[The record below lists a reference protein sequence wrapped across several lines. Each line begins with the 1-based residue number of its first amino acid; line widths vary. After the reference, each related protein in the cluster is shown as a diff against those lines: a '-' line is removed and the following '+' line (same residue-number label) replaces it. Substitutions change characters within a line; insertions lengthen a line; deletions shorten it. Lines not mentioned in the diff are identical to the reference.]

1 MLVRW
6 LLVFLVPAADGYH
19 TFAAAVPQARRG
31 PIAPARMAQ
40 DTPPVSAF
48 PTPLPQFASTLL
60 PRAVA
65 LGCLT
70 GVGVACLKLGIEG
83 IEPIVLN
90 PNAFWIQ
97 ALPPEVISVATPM
110 LGGLAVG
117 ALRVG
122 TPGFDKPPKLGESL
136 IDWSRRGV
144 ARASAAAATLG
155 TGNSLGP
162 EGPAVDIGRGIAAR
176 IFGGLCEERDTI
188 LVAAGVAS
196 GVAAGF
202 SAPIAGII
210 FACET
215 VAPEGGRPALQLR
228 PLISRGW
235 ARATRAL
242 RPPEPKVRTRLPIQ
256 ERFTEYGDAYAST
269 IEPFFNPDV
278 TVEALCDDSALLST
292 GTVNNAA
299 EVRSQQDGIAVTEDG
314 RAREKEVEAEKRLA
328 YAQALNEMKTSEI
341 SANRISLRR
350 ARMWQASPA
359 RVTLRVAAVALSA
372 SCAALVSET
381 ILQGSLRLQSPDFTL
396 ESPLLELPFY
406 LGLGVLAGALAILV
420 REARTASLSVW
431 SDEGAIGSN
440 VPLLLRPM
448 AAAAV
453 VGSIGIAFPR
463 ILFNGYA
470 TLNAILANTQPEP
483 PLSLLGYS
491 FLKIGT
497 TAFSLGAGLV
507 GGVFAPS
514 LFIGATAGAAFHS
527 LVASATEFAA
537 TNLVSLQLSLDVV
550 PGSWGV
556 LPILSVAA
564 APAYAIVGAAATL
577 GALFRSPM
585 TASVLLL
592 ELTQENPSIFLPTL
606 AAATVAEFV
615 LATFVEA
622 QEQKRLEALAE
633 ACELPDDIVVEVDA
647 QDAVKPTTR

>member
-1 MLVRW
+1 
-6 LLVFLVPAADGYH
+6 
-19 TFAAAVPQARRG
+19 
-31 PIAPARMAQ
+31 
-40 DTPPVSAF
+40 
-48 PTPLPQFASTLL
+48 
-60 PRAVA
+60 
-65 LGCLT
+65 LT

-117 ALRVG
+117 VLRVG
-122 TPGFDKPPKLGESL
+122 TPGFDKPPKPDESL
-136 IDWSRRGV
+136 FDWSRRGV

-202 SAPIAGII
+202 SAPIAGIV

-242 RPPEPKVRTRLPIQ
+242 RPPEPKGRTRLPIQ

-292 GTVNNAA
+292 GTDNNAA
-299 EVRSQQDGIAVTEDG
+299 EVRSQLDGIAATEGG
-314 RAREKEVEAEKRLA
+314 RAREKEAETEMRLA
-328 YAQALNEMKTSEI
+328 YAQALNEMKTSEM
-341 SANRISLRR
+341 SAQRISLRR

-381 ILQGSLRLQSPDFTL
+381 ILQGSLRLQSPEFTL
-396 ESPLLELPFY
+396 ESPLLEMPFY

-420 REARTASLSVW
+420 RV
-431 SDEGAIGSN
+431 
-440 VPLLLRPM
+440 
-448 AAAAV
+448 
-453 VGSIGIAFPR
+453 
-463 ILFNGYA
+463 
-470 TLNAILANTQPEP
+470 
-483 PLSLLGYS
+483 
-491 FLKIGT
+491 
-497 TAFSLGAGLV
+497 
-507 GGVFAPS
+507 
-514 LFIGATAGAAFHS
+514 
-527 LVASATEFAA
+527 
-537 TNLVSLQLSLDVV
+537 
-550 PGSWGV
+550 
-556 LPILSVAA
+556 
-564 APAYAIVGAAATL
+564 
-577 GALFRSPM
+577 
-585 TASVLLL
+585 
-592 ELTQENPSIFLPTL
+592 
-606 AAATVAEFV
+606 
-615 LATFVEA
+615 
-622 QEQKRLEALAE
+622 
-633 ACELPDDIVVEVDA
+633 DDD
-647 QDAVKPTTR
+647 

>member
-1 MLVRW
+1 MLDRW

-19 TFAAAVPQARRG
+19 TFAAAVPQVR
-31 PIAPARMAQ
+31 IAPARMAQ
-40 DTPPVSAF
+40 DTPPVPAF

-122 TPGFDKPPKLGESL
+122 TPGFDKPPKPDESL

-202 SAPIAGII
+202 SAPIAGIV

-292 GTVNNAA
+292 GTDNDAALELPRRSPSISLSTGTVNSAA
-299 EVRSQQDGIAVTEDG
+299 EVRSQLDGIAATEDR
-314 RAREKEVEAEKRLA
+314 RAREKEAETEMRLA
-328 YAQALNEMKTSEI
+328 YAQALNEMKTSEM
-341 SANRISLRR
+341 SAQRISLRR

-381 ILQGSLRLQSPDFTL
+381 ILQGSLRLQSPAFTL
-396 ESPLLELPFY
+396 ESPLLEMPFY

-420 REARTASLSVW
+420 REARTAS
-431 SDEGAIGSN
+431 
-440 VPLLLRPM
+440 
-448 AAAAV
+448 
-453 VGSIGIAFPR
+453 
-463 ILFNGYA
+463 
-470 TLNAILANTQPEP
+470 
-483 PLSLLGYS
+483 
-491 FLKIGT
+491 
-497 TAFSLGAGLV
+497 
-507 GGVFAPS
+507 
-514 LFIGATAGAAFHS
+514 
-527 LVASATEFAA
+527 
-537 TNLVSLQLSLDVV
+537 
-550 PGSWGV
+550 
-556 LPILSVAA
+556 
-564 APAYAIVGAAATL
+564 
-577 GALFRSPM
+577 
-585 TASVLLL
+585 
-592 ELTQENPSIFLPTL
+592 
-606 AAATVAEFV
+606 
-615 LATFVEA
+615 
-622 QEQKRLEALAE
+622 
-633 ACELPDDIVVEVDA
+633 DDD
-647 QDAVKPTTR
+647 

>member
-1 MLVRW
+1 MLDRW

-19 TFAAAVPQARRG
+19 TFAAAVPQVR
-31 PIAPARMAQ
+31 IAPARMAQ
-40 DTPPVSAF
+40 DTPPVPAF

-83 IEPIVLN
+83 IEPIVLD

-117 ALRVG
+117 VLRVG
-122 TPGFDKPPKLGESL
+122 TPGFDKPPKPDESL
-136 IDWSRRGV
+136 FDWSRRGV

-202 SAPIAGII
+202 SAPIAGIV

-242 RPPEPKVRTRLPIQ
+242 RPPEPKGRTRSKEIKGDQRRSPEPKGRTRLPIQ

-292 GTVNNAA
+292 GTDNNAA
-299 EVRSQQDGIAVTEDG
+299 EVRSQLDGIAATEGG
-314 RAREKEVEAEKRLA
+314 RAREKEAETEMRLA
-328 YAQALNEMKTSEI
+328 YAQALNEMKTSEM
-341 SANRISLRR
+341 SAQRISLRR

-381 ILQGSLRLQSPDFTL
+381 ILQGSLRLQSPEFTL
-396 ESPLLELPFY
+396 ESPLLEMPFY

-420 REARTASLSVW
+420 RA
-431 SDEGAIGSN
+431 
-440 VPLLLRPM
+440 
-448 AAAAV
+448 
-453 VGSIGIAFPR
+453 
-463 ILFNGYA
+463 
-470 TLNAILANTQPEP
+470 
-483 PLSLLGYS
+483 
-491 FLKIGT
+491 
-497 TAFSLGAGLV
+497 
-507 GGVFAPS
+507 
-514 LFIGATAGAAFHS
+514 
-527 LVASATEFAA
+527 
-537 TNLVSLQLSLDVV
+537 
-550 PGSWGV
+550 
-556 LPILSVAA
+556 
-564 APAYAIVGAAATL
+564 
-577 GALFRSPM
+577 
-585 TASVLLL
+585 
-592 ELTQENPSIFLPTL
+592 
-606 AAATVAEFV
+606 
-615 LATFVEA
+615 
-622 QEQKRLEALAE
+622 
-633 ACELPDDIVVEVDA
+633 DDD
-647 QDAVKPTTR
+647 